1 VRAVAASSAC
11 ALVVKLRL
19 IRVPSAV
26 RMSISQLLPRFLMG
40 MCPFFLDV
48 KNLDI

>member
-1 VRAVAASSAC
+1 
-11 ALVVKLRL
+11 
-19 IRVPSAV
+19 
-26 RMSISQLLPRFLMG
+26 MSISQLLPRFLMG